1 MSLRDVG
8 FTPSQE
14 SIYRMLIADASMTP
28 ALLAKQL
35 QLDVRVVRADLT
47 ALRDFGVIR
56 IDDGLIGVPHPSM
69 AIGRLIEKLEDEL
82 MARYRQVS
90 DTRSQLAQFEA
101 AIAERGSD
109 SASDNGVER
118 VEELSAV
125 RDRIEEL
132 AFFARKSVLS
142 IQPGGP
148 HSKEA
153 LAASRPLDL
162 RAARRQVEMSVINET
177 AVLGDEL
184 NRAHLREMA
193 SFGVSIR
200 LVDKAPHR
208 LLIFDESVA
217 VVPIEPDNSRRG
229 ALVVRHPGLLSG
241 LIDLY
246 RRTWEVAEEIP
257 AEFDGEPVAAESDE
271 GITEQDR
278 MVLRMLAAGCT
289 DETAARQ
296 VGVSVRHLRRR
307 ISRLMLILEAN
318 SRFEAGV
325 AAAHR
330 GWL

>member
-1 MSLRDVG
+1 LSLRDIG
-8 FTPSQE
+8 ITPSQE
-14 SIYRMLIADASMTP
+14 SIYRLLLADATIAP
-28 ALLAKQL
+28 AQL
-35 QLDVRVVRADLT
+35 VEQLRLDVRVVQSDLA
-47 ALRDFGVIR
+47 ALRDLGVIR
-56 IDDGLIGVPHPSM
+56 IDDGLISVPHPSM
-69 AIGRLIEKLEDEL
+69 AVGRLIEKLEDEL

-101 AIAERGSD
+101 ELAERHGD
-109 SASDNGVER
+109 PASDNGVER
-118 VEELSAV
+118 VEELGAV

-148 HSKEA
+148 PTREA
-153 LAASRPLDL
+153 LEASRPLDL
-162 RAARRQVEMSVINET
+162 RAARRQVAMSVIHET
-177 AVLGDEL
+177 AALGDEL
-184 NRAHLREMA
+184 NRAHLRELA
-193 SFGVSIR
+193 ALGVNIR
-200 LVDKAPHR
+200 LVEKAPHR
-208 LLIFDESVA
+208 LLIFDDEVA

-229 ALVVRHPGLLSG
+229 ALVVRHPGLLAG

-246 RRTWEVAEEIP
+246 RRTWAVAEEIP
-257 AEFDGEPVAAESDE
+257 AELDGEPRTVEPDDE
-271 GITEQDR
+271 ITEQDR